1 MTREQLDQL
10 RDQYLSVT
18 FDEIEARLA
27 LDWSEVGL
35 DVHRDDLCAEAESLS
50 GGLANVDYRQGMPW
64 ARSMLPEAEEGTL
77 RMLSRRLMEAKLE
90 AIKAE
95 LDALNGEP
103 LRAQPRLAEAH
114 AAAGAETP
122 LRNPPASL
130 RLSEVARLY
139 AEERVS
145 RNSWTTRSAA
155 QYREIHAVIV
165 NLLGDPAVAEV
176 TKAAI
181 RQLGLDLAKYPSNA
195 KKRFVGLSPKEALAA
210 ADLAADVA
218 RLSPNS
224 VNQYQQAARS
234 LFKWAEENDH
244 VQQSP
249 ASILRDVQTSRAK
262 DDRKPF
268 DDDDLIKY
276 FAKLGPGKPYYM
288 YWIPR
293 ILAYSG
299 CRLGEIAQLEKADIR
314 KERDVWVIDV
324 NDNHPS
330 KRLKNESSKRLVPV
344 HPRLVELG
352 LLTFVESGPDGFLWP
367 ITMRTAPDGRS
378 PIDRLQKKL
387 AFWMRSN
394 GITDKKKTAAH
405 SFRHTVATRLASTGA
420 NEYDISSILGH
431 EHATMTTRRYMD
443 HADVTTLL
451 QVISRL
457 RLPI

>member
-10 RDQYLSVT
+10 RDQYLSAT
-18 FDEIEARLA
+18 FEEIENRLA
-27 LDWSEVGL
+27 LDWSELGL
-35 DVHRDDLCAEAESLS
+35 EVHRDDLCTEAESLS

-64 ARSMLPEAEEGTL
+64 AKTMLPEAEEGTL

-95 LDALNGEP
+95 LDALTGEP
-103 LRAQPRLAEAH
+103 LRAPPRASEAS
-114 AAAGAETP
+114 AAPLAGAP
-122 LRNPPASL
+122 LRNPPVSL

-139 AEERVS
+139 AEERLS
-145 RNSWTTRSAA
+145 RKSWSTRSAV
-155 QYREIHAVIV
+155 QYTAIHAVIAD
-165 NLLGDPAVAEV
+165 LLGDPPVAEV
-176 TKAAI
+176 TKGAI

-195 KKRFVGLSPKEALAA
+195 TGRFPGLSSSEALAA
-210 ADLAADVA
+210 ADLAADVR

-244 VQQSP
+244 IQQSP
-249 ASILRDVQTSRAK
+249 ASILRDVQTGRAK

-268 DDDDLIKY
+268 DDDDLCKY
-276 FAKLGPGKPYYM
+276 FAKLGLEKPPFM

-299 CRLGEIAQLEKADIR
+299 CRLGEVAQLEKADIR
-314 KERDVWVIDV
+314 QEREVWVFDV
-324 NDNHPS
+324 NDNKPS

-344 HPRLVELG
+344 HPRLIELG
-352 LLTFVESGPDGFLWP
+352 LLAFVEGRSEGFLWP
-367 ITMRTAPDGRS
+367 VEMRTAPEDRS
-378 PIDRLQKKL
+378 SIDRLQKKL
-387 AFWMRSN
+387 AYWMRSA
-394 GITDKKKTAAH
+394 GITDNKKTAAH

-431 EHATMTTRRYMD
+431 EHATITTRRYMD

-451 QVISRL
+451 QVVSRL
-457 RLPI
+457 KLPI